1 MILQT
6 IVLLIGVVGASYV
19 LACASWQVVLS
30 SFACAGFGYALWQ
43 TRRAIIRRAKI
54 RELWH
59 RSVELEP
66 FLNELDEENAY
77 YHFIKQD
84 SQPKQKKEKKPVA
97 KVAPLREA
105 CASGNVS
112 RFPIQ
117 KISTL

>member
-19 LACASWQVVLS
+19 LACASWQIVLS
-30 SFACAGFGYALWQ
+30 SFMCAGFGYALWQ
-43 TRRAIIRRAKI
+43 TRRALIRRSKI

-66 FLNELDEENAY
+66 FLNELDEEPAY
-77 YHFIKQD
+77 QLFVNQD
-84 SQPKQKKEKKPVA
+84 PQLEEKREEKPVI

-105 CASGNVS
+105 CAGAVVS

-117 KISTL
+117 KISSL